1 MLTNNYSNI
10 EETHVKNVYEEI
22 AYHFSDTRVYKWS
35 WIISFLDSLNSDSL
49 VYELGCGNGRNMNYD
64 KKNLTF
70 IGLDNCENFVKI
82 CKNKN
87 LNVVNGNI
95 INIPF
100 KKNTADAII
109 CIAVFHHLSNQN
121 NIEIIGL
128 NYKDNSESAK
138 NFLKELGSPYK
149 IILSDNDGTIAIE
162 WGAYGVPETFLIYN
176 KKIIKKIIG
185 PLSRNSLLEIKKMTE

>member
-1 MLTNNYSNI
+1 MRNKYFPIIVITFFILIFLIFYKGLKTSNI
-10 EETHVKNVYEEI
+10 YTPKANIEKDIPIFKAKIFDNNKEVSSEEI
-22 AYHFSDTRVYKWS
+22 FKSENFYLLNIWAS
-35 WIISFLDSLNSDSL
+35 WCLPCREEHSFLT
-49 VYELGCGNGRNMNYD
+49 Y
-64 KKNLTF
+64 
-70 IGLDNCENFVKI
+70 
-82 CKNKN
+82 
-87 LNVVNGNI
+87 
-95 INIPF
+95 
-100 KKNTADAII
+100 
-109 CIAVFHHLSNQN
+109 LSNQN